1 MEAFFIGFFKTYFGA
16 YIFLRGSDILPDIV
30 LSSRTIITNYKEERI
45 FHYCMHGNSNT
56 CNCVLSS
63 PITTTIE
70 TICYTSFCF
79 MFAYNVDRVFF
90 FFFLFFFF
98 SLTVLAYRIIK
109 GFIISPYLLFML
121 LLKKDRIANLNKE
134 IPYLNPIDENSCWSD
149 GDFGIIGIK
158 ISFH

>member
-79 MFAYNVDRVFF
+79 MFAYSVDRVFF
-90 FFFLFFFF
+90 FLFNSIGLQDHKRVYNFPIPPIYASFK
-98 SLTVLAYRIIK
+98 K
-109 GFIISPYLLFML
+109 GQNCK
-121 LLKKDRIANLNKE
+121 LKQR
-134 IPYLNPIDENSCWSD
+134 NPIPQPD
-149 GDFGIIGIK
+149 
-158 ISFH
+158 